1 MNVHSSI
8 IQDSQKM
15 EATQLP
21 INWSMDR
28 QNVIDISTL
37 YIKGNEVLIHGRTQ
51 MNFLK
56 MLGQM
61 NKADPKGYTVWF
73 HLYEMSRI
81 DRSLEAASELMFSK
95 SWQEGECSVTA
106 KEYRVWK
113 WWKCSGIS
121 SYWWFRNR
129 VNALKTTQLASFKMV
144 NFFFNFILF
153 LNFT

>member
-21 INWSMDR
+21 INWLMDR
-28 QNVIDISTL
+28 QNVMDISTL
-37 YIKGNEVLIHGRTQ
+37 YIKRNKVLIHCRTQ
-51 MNFLK
+51 MNFEDVRPNEQSWSKRL
-56 MLGQM
+56 
-61 NKADPKGYTVWF
+61 YTVWF

-121 SYWWFRNR
+121 SYWWFRNH

-144 NFFFNFILF
+144 NFMVCKFY
-153 LNFT
+153 LNYF